1 MDESSM
7 TGNRR
12 GRRSPVLLSA
22 TIEVD
27 GAPVT
32 VKLRNLSE
40 QGALIEADPD
50 RLPPED
56 TPTKFQRHGLAR
68 SGRVVWV
75 QGKYAG
81 VAFNRPLRPEEL
93 LRQIPSP
100 KPKQPLDF
108 RRPGFNCRPLTAQE
122 RETLELWLA
131 RSQIDMIG

>member
-7 TGNRR
+7 TGHRR
-12 GRRSPVLLSA
+12 ERRSPVLLSA

-27 GAPVT
+27 GAPIA

-40 QGALIEADPD
+40 QGALIEAD
-50 RLPPED
+50 RLPPEGS
-56 TPTKFQRHGLAR
+56 PTTFERKGTRCA
-68 SGRVVWV
+68 GRVVWV

-81 VAFNRPLRPEEL
+81 IAFNEPLKPEEV

-100 KPKQPLDF
+100 RPKQKLDF
-108 RRPGFNCRPLTAQE
+108 RRPGFNCRPLTDQE
-122 RETLELWLA
+122 RQTLETWLA

>member
-40 QGALIEADPD
+40 QEEPLFSRAD
-50 RLPPED
+50 
-56 TPTKFQRHGLAR
+56 
-68 SGRVVWV
+68 
-75 QGKYAG
+75 
-81 VAFNRPLRPEEL
+81 
-93 LRQIPSP
+93 
-100 KPKQPLDF
+100 
-108 RRPGFNCRPLTAQE
+108 
-122 RETLELWLA
+122 
-131 RSQIDMIG
+131 